1 MKLLLRFLFLL
12 IPLAFLSLPC
22 YPRVAGRYITRKP
35 KPSQKQT
42 TPHAKPKTKKTTP
55 SHPQTKKS
63 TTPSRPSTP
72 TTKPTP
78 RPQDPVASTQGTSN
92 YTPEVLTFTVNGVTF
107 DMVEVRGGTFM
118 MGATSE
124 QYDADEDE
132 ILVHQVTVSSFYIG
146 KTEVTQA
153 LWKAVTGGEPSQFK
167 GSIRPVENVSWEDCQ
182 DFIAKLNRLTGMHF
196 RLPTEAEWEF
206 AARGGIKSFCTQFS
220 GGNFLDDVAWYDD
233 NNAGQTHDVA
243 TKRPN
248 ELGLYDMSGN
258 VWEWCSDWYADYS
271 SASQTNPIGP
281 SSGAE
286 RVLRGGS
293 WCGNDSYCRVFARDG
308 YYPEARYYYIGLR
321 LALQ

>member
-1 MKLLLRFLFLL
+1 MKLLLRIMLLF
-12 IPLAFLSLPC
+12 IPLVFLSVPSYLQA
-22 YPRVAGRYITRKP
+22 AGRYITCKP
-35 KPSQKQT
+35 KPAKKKA
-42 TPHAKPKTKKTTP
+42 TP
-55 SHPQTKKS
+55 
-63 TTPSRPSTP
+63 
-72 TTKPTP
+72 
-78 RPQDPVASTQGTSN
+78 QGTSN

-107 DMVEVRGGTFM
+107 DMVEVRGGTLM

-124 QYDADEDE
+124 QDEADDNEKP
-132 ILVHQVTVSSFYIG
+132 VHQVTVSSFYMG

-153 LWKAVTGGEPSQFK
+153 LWKAVTGGKPSQFL
-167 GSIRPVENVSWEDCQ
+167 GSLRPVENVSWEDCQ

-220 GGNFLDDVAWYDD
+220 GSDDLDEVAWYY
-233 NNAGQTHDVA
+233 NNNDGQTHDVA

-271 SASQTNPIGP
+271 SASQTNPTGP
-281 SSGAE
+281 ISGSE

-293 WCGNDSYCRVFARDG
+293 WCGNARYCYVFARDG
-308 YYPEARYYYIGLR
+308 YYPDARYYYIGLR
-321 LALQ
+321 LALL